1 MDWKI
6 KKPAPG
12 GNQEPVKYL
21 RRDTTK
27 SSNYIVPSP
36 VTVCKRQAV
45 FFAPKFKEVYNMWVE
60 EIKNGK
66 FRMVERYTDYMTGKT
81 KKVSVT
87 MEKNTAQARKIA
99 AKALSQKIDKAL
111 CTQQHNTTTLSVLVQ
126 KYREDQMKTVKV
138 STYKRNY
145 HACNTLMGIL
155 GENTIVE
162 RMTAKYIHD
171 KFLETGKDPG
181 TLNEHLT
188 RLKALIR
195 WGYKNE
201 LFSDITFL
209 DKIEPFK
216 DIPHKVKIQDKYLE
230 NDELKILLDGMDDTV
245 WRLLTELLVLSGL
258 RFGEAAALKKCDVDF
273 EHHVI
278 RITKT
283 FDSVNELVTA
293 PKSTCSIRDVYMQ
306 EELNTVCKELNTEM
320 LKRRLMNGIKNSPLF
335 LFDAQGGHIHYY
347 AYNKY
352 LKENSL
358 RLIGRKITPHALRH
372 THASLLL
379 ENGVSIDTISRRLGH
394 ENSKVTKEIYLHVT
408 EKLKEK
414 DNEKIAHINIL

>member
-1 MDWKI
+1 
-6 KKPAPG
+6 
-12 GNQEPVKYL
+12 
-21 RRDTTK
+21 
-27 SSNYIVPSP
+27 
-36 VTVCKRQAV
+36 
-45 FFAPKFKEVYNMWVE
+45 MWVE
-60 EIKNGK
+60 EMKNGNY
-66 FRMVERYTDYMTGKT
+66 RLVERYSDYMTGKT

-87 MEKNTAQARKIA
+87 MDKNTAQARKIA
-99 AKALSQKIDKAL
+99 AKALNQKIDQAL
-111 CTQQHNTTTLSVLVQ
+111 CMHSDRKITMSELVRQ
-126 KYREDQMKTVKV
+126 YREDQKKTVKV

-145 HACNTLMGIL
+145 HACNTLMHIL

-171 KFLETGKDPG
+171 KFLETDKDPG

-201 LFSDITFL
+201 LLSDITFL

-230 NDELKILLDGMDDTV
+230 NTELKTLLNGMEDTV
-245 WRLLTELLVLSGL
+245 WRLLTELLALSGL
-258 RFGEAAALKKCDVDF
+258 RFGEAAALKKSDVDY
-273 EHHVI
+273 ENQVI
-278 RITKT
+278 HITKT

-306 EELNTVCKELNTEM
+306 EELTTVCKELNTEM
-320 LKRRLMNGIKNSPLF
+320 LKRRLMNSIKSSQLF
-335 LFDAQGGHIHYY
+335 LFDDQGNHVHYY

-414 DNEKIAHINIL
+414 DNEKIAKINIL